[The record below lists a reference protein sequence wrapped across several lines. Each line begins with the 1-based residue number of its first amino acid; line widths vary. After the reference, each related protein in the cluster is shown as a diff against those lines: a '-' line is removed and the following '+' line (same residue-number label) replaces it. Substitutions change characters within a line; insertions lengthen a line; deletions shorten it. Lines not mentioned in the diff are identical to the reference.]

1 MDTRLGQPNEHL
13 AGNNSVE
20 ISNPTYATAV
30 GLVMN
35 SLNRK
40 KNNTKVKEEGSEK
53 DQVNDSKKENR
64 STDFSKTV
72 FEKFTDKI
80 KNFLENAE

>member
-1 MDTRLGQPNEHL
+1 
-13 AGNNSVE
+13 
-20 ISNPTYATAV
+20 
-30 GLVMN
+30 MN

-40 KNNTKVKEEGSEK
+40 KNHKKIKQEEFIEDK
-53 DQVNDSKKENR
+53 INDSNPDNIN
-64 STDFSKTV
+64 TDFSKTV

>member
-1 MDTRLGQPNEHL
+1 
-13 AGNNSVE
+13 
-20 ISNPTYATAV
+20 
-30 GLVMN
+30 MN

>member
-1 MDTRLGQPNEHL
+1 
-13 AGNNSVE
+13 
-20 ISNPTYATAV
+20 
-30 GLVMN
+30 MN

-40 KNNTKVKEEGSEK
+40 KNNKKIKQKEFIENK
-53 DQVNDSKKENR
+53 VNDSNQDNINK
-64 STDFSKTV
+64 DFSKTV